1 MFGAAA
7 FALASQEC
15 EAGAFH
21 GATETLFRDRGTAN
35 VQGDVEALCGS
46 VWVYFYRLQCI
57 HGVGHGLMAWTS
69 YELLDALGFCDRLA
83 DDRDRQSSSSGS
95 AMLQRNG
102 PADKVRSLGR
112 VRICDIL
119 S

>member
-1 MFGAAA
+1 MIGVRRTYRAMLKPCAVASGSTSTACGA
-7 FALASQEC
+7 S
-15 EAGAFH
+15 
-21 GATETLFRDRGTAN
+21 
-35 VQGDVEALCGS
+35 
-46 VWVYFYRLQCI
+46 